1 MNNSEAF
8 ISIPVGSKVIF
19 TFDDWDTEYS
29 GDVIDESVYSVLV
42 KSFKYGA
49 YWVGKSSVKMV

>member
-19 TFDDWDTEYS
+19 TPDDWATEYS
-29 GDVIDESVYSVLV
+29 GDVIDECLYSVLIR
-42 KSFKYGA
+42 SFKYGT
-49 YWVGKSSVKMV
+49 YWVGKSSVKVV